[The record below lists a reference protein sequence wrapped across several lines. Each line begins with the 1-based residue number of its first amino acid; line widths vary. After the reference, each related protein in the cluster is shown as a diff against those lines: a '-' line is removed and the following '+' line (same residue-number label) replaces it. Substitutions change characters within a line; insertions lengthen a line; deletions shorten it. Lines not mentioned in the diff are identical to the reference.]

1 MSNSSFE
8 YLESA
13 EKMIG
18 EAKEKFKKGLFS
30 SEISY
35 INSAKQDIEN
45 ALWYAVREQ
54 ETKMNS

>member
-1 MSNSSFE
+1 MNLSLLSNSSYE

-18 EAKEKFKKGLFS
+18 EAEEKFKKGLFS

-35 INSAKQDIEN
+35 INSAKQKRIM
-45 ALWYAVREQ
+45 VC
-54 ETKMNS
+54 SS